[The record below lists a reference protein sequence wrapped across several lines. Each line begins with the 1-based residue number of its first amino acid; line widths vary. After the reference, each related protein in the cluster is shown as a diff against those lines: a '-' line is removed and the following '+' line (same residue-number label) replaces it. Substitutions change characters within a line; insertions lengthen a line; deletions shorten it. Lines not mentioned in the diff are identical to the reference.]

1 MKKWSRRDF
10 AKHAGLATLF
20 TPFISLLDGAP
31 AQAATGKAKYFLLFF
46 TNGTDPDTWSPK
58 GSTESSIKFSA
69 MTQPLSAIKDSVV
82 LVDNLNGGGTSGNH
96 DAPGGLCGRGYG
108 EPVHVSLDQ
117 FISDGLKT
125 AGVNTQIPNLIL
137 GGVSDQKQSTFYRKG
152 QALTPI
158 FSPSTAFSTIF
169 GGAPKA
175 SPMPAMSGSSSV
187 PVVDTS
193 GKRRKSILDLMV
205 TQLGQLEQS
214 LGASERA
221 KLEAHAESIR
231 QLEKRLEAQSMPAG
245 AGGSG
250 GVVATSSGCKAPTAP
265 GTPSE
270 PLLASSMM
278 LPMAIQALGCDLTR
292 VASVQFGHH
301 QACPISLKEVSDAA
315 VDWHQGLFHS
325 EMAPHTHLVKLEAW
339 LCGEFVKAAQML
351 KSLPAPDGNGTL
363 YDQTLMLWARDMG
376 DAVLHTDSNMRFV
389 FAGGAGGFVKHS
401 ADGRYINGGGAR
413 HNKALVSACEALG
426 VSATGFGDGSEKTGL
441 SLS

>member
-20 TPFISLLDGAP
+20 APFISMLDGTP
-31 AQAATGKAKYFLLFF
+31 AQAAAGKAKYFLLFF
-46 TNGTDPDTWSPK
+46 TNGTDVDAWAPK
-58 GSTESSIKFSA
+58 GSSESSVKFSA

-82 LVDNLNGGGTSGNH
+82 LVDNLTGGGTAGNH

-108 EPVHVSLDQ
+108 EPVHISLDQ
-117 FISDGLKT
+117 FISDGLKS

-169 GGAPKA
+169 GSAGKA
-175 SPMPAMSGSSSV
+175 SPMPSMDSSGM
-187 PVVDTS
+187 PVADTS

-205 TQLGQLEQS
+205 TQLGQLEQG
-214 LGASERA
+214 LGSNERA
-221 KLEAHAESIR
+221 KLQAHAESIR

-250 GVVATSSGCKAPTAP
+250 GVVATSSACKAPAAP
-265 GTPSE
+265 GTTME
-270 PLLASSMM
+270 PVLASSMM
-278 LPMAIQALGCDLTR
+278 LPMAVQALACDLTR

-301 QACPISLKEVSDAA
+301 QACPISMKEISDTA
-315 VDWHQGLFHS
+315 VDWHQGMFHS
-325 EMAPHTHLVKLEAW
+325 DMPPRTRLIKLEAW

-376 DAVLHTDSNMRFV
+376 DAILHTDSNMRFV
-389 FAGGAGGFVKHS
+389 FAGGAGGFIKHS

-413 HNKALVSACEALG
+413 HNKALVSACEAMG
-426 VSATGFGDGSEKTGL
+426 VSATSFGDGSEKTGL